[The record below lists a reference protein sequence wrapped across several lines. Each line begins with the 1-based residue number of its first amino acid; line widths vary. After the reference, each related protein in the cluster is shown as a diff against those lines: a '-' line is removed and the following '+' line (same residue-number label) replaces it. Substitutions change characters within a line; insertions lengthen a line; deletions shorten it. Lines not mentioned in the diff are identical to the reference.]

1 MSIRHPNIP
10 PRAYHITREQLFDG
24 LKSGVMVLRKHYYQ
38 SSEILHYHDFY
49 ELVIVLSGSA
59 SHITENAEYPVG
71 RGDVFLLRPGERH
84 SYRDIDAFEI
94 VNIIYSERTAS
105 LLREESM
112 SHPGY
117 LSFFEGVVPA
127 STFSERSRSRFSELD
142 LQAVL
147 THVDAIEAEGHAESP
162 ESAVILLAHFMLIAV
177 RILRSRAWLLP
188 ACDGAG
194 KLREVL
200 NDIHRNGLNRLSV
213 ADIANHASLSPRTL
227 QRLFREH
234 LGKTPEAYL
243 NDFRLDTFLSL
254 LLESGG
260 KIYELAEQ
268 CGFSNAA
275 HLCRRFRQRYGC
287 SPRQW
292 GTGGAVK
299 DLKRSASLRR
309 PAL

>member
-1 MSIRHPNIP
+1 MPIRDSNAL
-10 PRAYHITREQLFDG
+10 PRAYHITREHLFNG
-24 LKSGVMVLRKHYYQ
+24 LKSGIMVLEKHYYQ

-49 ELVIVLSGSA
+49 ELVTVRSGSA
-59 SHITENAEYPVG
+59 SHVTENAEYPVK

-84 SYRDIDAFEI
+84 CYRDIDAFEI
-94 VNIIYSERTAS
+94 VNLIYSERTAS

-117 LSFFEGVVPA
+117 LSFFEGVAPA
-127 STFSERSRSRFSELD
+127 SAVSERGRSRLSEAD
-142 LQAVL
+142 LQEVL
-147 THVDAIEAEGHAESP
+147 AHTDAMEAEEQADSP
-162 ESAVILLAHFMLIAV
+162 ESAVVLLAHFMLIAV
-177 RILRSRAWLLP
+177 RILRSRTWLLP
-188 ACDGAG
+188 AADETAG

-200 NDIHRNGLNRLSV
+200 NDIHRNGLGRLSV
-213 ADIANHASLSPRTL
+213 ADIAERASLSPRTL

-254 LLESGG
+254 LPESTG
-260 KIYELAEQ
+260 KLYELAEQ

-292 GTGGAVK
+292 AGA
-299 DLKRSASLRR
+299 RSRG
-309 PAL
+309 